1 MTLEQVAKELNL
13 NPSTIKGHF
22 KRTQETLK
30 KKGIIL
36 TKIGRGED
44 AQYFLESNYS
54 KE

>member
-1 MTLEQVAKELNL
+1 MTLDEVAKELNL

-36 TKIGRGED
+36 TKNGRGED
-44 AQYFLESNYS
+44 ARYTLEHSY
-54 KE
+54 KKD